1 MQKKSLYSYASLGL
15 LAILFA
21 SLSVLSGRLLRGIR
35 VDLTENH
42 LYTLSEGTRHI
53 LADLKEPVNLYLFFS
68 QKASRDLPQ
77 LRSYFQTGRRNA
89 G

>member
-1 MQKKSLYSYASLGL
+1 MQKKSLYSYASLAL

-42 LYTLSEGTRHI
+42 LY
-53 LADLKEPVNLYLFFS
+53 
-68 QKASRDLPQ
+68 PQ
-77 LRSYFQTGRRNA
+77 
-89 G
+89 